1 MRSSFAGVTLELPA
15 FFQAGTEALAVPEPQ
30 LDFKRP
36 PDAVRP
42 WLSPLTLNIK
52 TLPDA
57 HSADEIAD
65 AYGRFL
71 EQSIPGLEEL
81 SREPTELGVLRE
93 HTFHQ
98 DESQVYQRQLYL
110 VPVPPKAY
118 VVTCTV
124 LDAELDAARERAGRV
139 LARVARPGMDSLG
152 LGEVEVDLPHCNQV
166 MFLPAALPQM
176 PRPMLLMAW
185 DTSGAS
191 PQEHAASTLA
201 EAGTE
206 LVILEQGMLGSLY
219 RREMLLEQDGNE
231 LFAAH
236 LHLRRGQRSVLLALT
251 GEARTASL
259 LAAAA
264 RELARQ
270 LS

>member
-1 MRSSFAGVTLELPA
+1 MRASFAGVTLELPA
-15 FFQAGTEALAVPEPQ
+15 FFQAGSEALAVLEPQ
-30 LDFKRP
+30 L
-36 PDAVRP
+36 
-42 WLSPLTLNIK
+42 TLNVK

-57 HSADEIAD
+57 ASADEIAD
-65 AYGRFL
+65 AYARFL

-93 HTFHQ
+93 HTFRQ

-110 VPVPPKAY
+110 VPVPPRAY

-124 LDAELDAARERAGRV
+124 VDAELDSARERAGRV

-152 LGEVEVDLPHCNQV
+152 LGAVEVDLPDCSQV
-166 MFLPAALPQM
+166 MFLPAALPEM
-176 PRPMLLMAW
+176 LRPMLLMAW
-185 DTSGAS
+185 DTSGDS
-191 PQEHAASTLA
+191 PEAQARTTLA
-201 EAGTE
+201 QATE
-206 LVILEQGMLGSLY
+206 LVILEQGMVGSLY
-219 RREMLLEQDGNE
+219 RREMLLQQDGND

-264 RELARQ
+264 RELASQ

>member
-1 MRSSFAGVTLELPA
+1 MRATFAGLTLELPP
-15 FFQAGTEALAVPEPQ
+15 FFQAGSEALALLEP
-30 LDFKRP
+30 
-36 PDAVRP
+36 
-42 WLSPLTLNIK
+42 SLTLNIK
-52 TLPDA
+52 KLPEA
-57 HSADEIAD
+57 ASAEEIAD

-93 HTFHQ
+93 HTFRQ
-98 DESQVYQRQLYL
+98 DASQVYQRQLYL
-110 VPVPPKAY
+110 VSAPPEAY
-118 VVTCTV
+118 AVTCTV
-124 LDAELDAARERAGRV
+124 VDEELELARERAGKV
-139 LARVARPGMDSLG
+139 LSRVARPGMDGLG
-152 LGEVEVDLPHCNQV
+152 LGAVEVDLPDCNQV

-176 PRPMLLMAW
+176 LRPMLLMAW
-185 DTSGAS
+185 DTFGGS

-206 LVILEQGMLGSLY
+206 LVILEQGMVGSLY
-219 RREMLLEQDGNE
+219 RREMLLEQDGNQ

-251 GEARTASL
+251 GEAHTASL